1 MGFTVIIVTV
11 ICICPDMLYKFLRK
25 LWNPTRLDVI
35 EEIEFIKSSFQCQ
48 RDDKFVNIRDERD
61 KFVDTMLKHIENRK
75 NPFNPQII
83 HQNIKEKRNKQTDN
97 ALPTT
102 RYRSKSEV
110 AGENGDDSNQP
121 LFKRAVTLPVKL
133 KSKKSD
139 LGFADFGIGRQ
150 HSDYVMNQRT
160 FMMKAMIKK
169 QFSARLSF
177 NDDGDDGN
185 EYVPVSNNN
194 KNKKAYTK

>member
-1 MGFTVIIVTV
+1 MG
-11 ICICPDMLYKFLRK
+11 
-25 LWNPTRLDVI
+25 
-35 EEIEFIKSSFQCQ
+35 FIKSSFQCQ
-48 RDDKFVNIRDERD
+48 RDDKFVNIREERE

-75 NPFNPQII
+75 NPQIN
-83 HQNIKEKRNKQTDN
+83 HQNIKEKKNGQTSN

-110 AGENGDDSNQP
+110 AGENGDDSSQP

-160 FMMKAMIKK
+160 FMKKAMIKK
-169 QFSARLSF
+169 QFS
-177 NDDGDDGN
+177 
-185 EYVPVSNNN
+185 
-194 KNKKAYTK
+194 